1 MTEKNCYLEVTPVI
15 KTNTCHIDFGTWLW
29 PEVKRG
35 SRWSLKAGETEKL
48 LSLEIENRDSVLTPE
63 KYGIGITQDNV
74 ENQTY
79 IFV

>member
-1 MTEKNCYLEVTPVI
+1 MVI
-15 KTNTCHIDFGTWLW
+15 KGWRD
-29 PEVKRG
+29 R
-35 SRWSLKAGETEKL
+35 ETVVI
-48 LSLEIENRDSVLTPE
+48 EIENRDSVLTPE